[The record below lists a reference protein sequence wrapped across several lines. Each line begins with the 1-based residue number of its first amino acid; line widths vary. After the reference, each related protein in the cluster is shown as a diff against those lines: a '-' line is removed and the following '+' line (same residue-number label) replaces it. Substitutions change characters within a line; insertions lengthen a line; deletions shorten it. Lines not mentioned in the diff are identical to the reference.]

1 MNRYHQLAWQLARSI
16 CSLMNLMYKR
26 KASGEF
32 KEELIA
38 ELHKIKFKNNSWE
51 LED

>member
-1 MNRYHQLAWQLARSI
+1 MNRNYQLAWQLARTI
-16 CSLMNLMYKR
+16 RDLMNLMYKR
-26 KASGEF
+26 SWAGEF

-38 ELHKIKFKNNSWE
+38 ALHRIKFKNNSWE